1 MKSNSQPK
9 TGSGAYILTSV
20 LPDAYRTAAI
30 LAPSRIPGAES
41 EATYVAF
48 YTLVVA
54 LIWLNAGELS
64 DQKLMRYLLRL
75 NADRNMG
82 SEKTELTLKRMERH
96 GYIVR
101 KVDRPPVGQD
111 GDHLV
116 SWLVGPR
123 AKEEIGLDGVMGV
136 VREVYGG
143 TSEALEKKL
152 RASLGIKQTQLGAAN
167 GTQAQGEV
175 EVEAEGED
183 EPDA

>member
-9 TGSGAYILTSV
+9 AGSGAYILTFV
-20 LPDAYRTAAI
+20 LPDAYRAATI
-30 LAPSRIPGAES
+30 IGPSKAPSEDT
-41 EATYVAF
+41 EATYSAF

-64 DQKLMRYLLRL
+64 EQKLMRYLLRL
-75 NADRNMG
+75 NADKNVG
-82 SEKTELTLKRMERH
+82 SEKTELTLKRMEKQ
-96 GYIVR
+96 GYVVK

-111 GDHLV
+111 GEHVV

-143 TSEALEKKL
+143 STEDLEKKL
-152 RASLGIKQTQLGAAN
+152 RASLGIKQAPAVPATQEA
-167 GTQAQGEV
+167 
-175 EVEAEGED
+175 AEGDTE
-183 EPDA
+183 A